1 MGISWTKF
9 DSWRKRYGKVNEHNS
24 SIPRDHWLEEWEKQ
38 AIIRYHWEHPLEG
51 YRRLAFMMLDA
62 DVVAVSPTSVYRVL
76 KEADVIGA
84 RRAKS
89 SLKGTGFDQPSRPHQ
104 HWHVDFAYINISGTF
119 YFLCS
124 LLDGYSRAIV
134 HWEIRPNMEEPDVE
148 IVIQRALEE
157 YPEERP
163 RIISDNGP
171 QFIARDFKEFVRL
184 SGMTHVKTSPYYPQ
198 SNGKIERWHRSI
210 KAECIRPQVP
220 LSLEHARELVMG
232 YVEHYNTTR
241 LHSAIGYVT
250 PMDRMSGLDQVI
262 WDERDRKLEE
272 ARAQRLEKRLTARVA
287 AQAG

>member
-134 HWEIRPNMEEPDVE
+134 HWEIRPKYGGGLTSRPSSSAPWRNTPRKGPGSFPTMGRSSSPGTS
-148 IVIQRALEE
+148 RSSFGCLE
-157 YPEERP
+157 
-163 RIISDNGP
+163 
-171 QFIARDFKEFVRL
+171 
-184 SGMTHVKTSPYYPQ
+184 
-198 SNGKIERWHRSI
+198 
-210 KAECIRPQVP
+210 
-220 LSLEHARELVMG
+220 
-232 YVEHYNTTR
+232 
-241 LHSAIGYVT
+241 
-250 PMDRMSGLDQVI
+250 
-262 WDERDRKLEE
+262 
-272 ARAQRLEKRLTARVA
+272 
-287 AQAG
+287 